1 MLQLVFYEKLNQ
13 KSSKNQLQCRQG
25 MSWGRLGGVLEH
37 LKPSWG
43 RPGGVSGVLGRPGV
57 IVSRLGAVLELAWGR
72 LGAVLGLSWAVLTP
86 SWARPGAVLGRLGG
100 S

>member
-13 KSSKNQLQCRQG
+13 QSSKKQLKYRQG

-57 IVSRLGAVLELAWGR
+57 IVSRLGAVLEPAWGR
-72 LGAVLGLSWAVLTP
+72 LGADLGPSWAVLG
-86 SWARPGAVLGRLGG
+86 RAVLGRLGA

>member
-1 MLQLVFYEKLNQ
+1 ME
-13 KSSKNQLQCRQG
+13 R
-25 MSWGRLGGVLEH
+25 

-57 IVSRLGAVLELAWGR
+57 IVSRLGAVLDPSWGR
-72 LGAVLGLSWAVLTP
+72 LGAVLGLSWAVLGP
-86 SWARPGAVLGRLGG
+86 FWARPGAVLGRLGA